1 MSNAVYFVSSLPMIQ
16 FKDAPPMSVEEFKR
30 QCETNLND
38 FELGAIEALLDGKDY
53 PEPFVSAFYSHET
66 QLKNIAARARATEWD
81 SDIRIMDRPFDGY
94 NVAYAKMVNDA
105 LVKANPL
112 EMEEALE
119 EARFYLADELSGVGS
134 FTMAHVYAYALK
146 LKILERLSKL
156 NQEAGNTALLKIIN
170 ENDLAI
176 ERE

>member
-1 MSNAVYFVSSLPMIQ
+1 
-16 FKDAPPMSVEEFKR
+16 
-30 QCETNLND
+30 
-38 FELGAIEALLDGKDY
+38 
-53 PEPFVSAFYSHET
+53 
-66 QLKNIAARARATEWD
+66 LKNIAARARATEWD